1 MAIHSRQS
9 LGALPHFR
17 IRVRIETR
25 IETRFETRMEIGR
38 GKRGWGVYAKA
49 YVRVKTGVEKLATGL
64 VGERLEDLI

>member
-1 MAIHSRQS
+1 
-9 LGALPHFR
+9 
-17 IRVRIETR
+17 
-25 IETRFETRMEIGR
+25 MEIGR